1 MKAVQLNSYIN
12 VKSAE
17 KCLQFGLEKCKTLS
31 IAHKS
36 ARTVVTELYIDHWSI
51 KHDDKGHL
59 REQFE
64 GKKEIENVSEQKY
77 LGFIISEDGSN
88 QKNIEAKRKRAF
100 GIIKVIQFLVQGLG
114 KYTIE
119 CGMIYLN
126 SLLRSSILFASE
138 TMYDIKENDFRQLER
153 IEEDMLRKLFKTGR
167 GCPIFQLYLESGH
180 LPARFY
186 IKRTKLVFYHYI
198 LNQKEDSMIF
208 QFLMAQKRQPRRGDW
223 CSEIQTILEE
233 FQLNL
238 SEDEIKRIPASQFKK
253 MVKSSA
259 SIAGIRYLNLKQQKG
274 TKGSLINY
282 DSLECQDY
290 LNPCSNLTI
299 KEQRYLF
306 SLRSEMNPLSTNF
319 NRNKNINPIY
329 CVNSCKTI
337 LDNQHLVFCPILNQN
352 SEINFLKILN
362 GTISDKKEA
371 LHQTME
377 NERIRNLK
385 IENETL

>member
-1 MKAVQLNSYIN
+1 
-12 VKSAE
+12 
-17 KCLQFGLEKCKTLS
+17 
-31 IAHKS
+31 
-36 ARTVVTELYIDHWSI
+36 
-51 KHDDKGHL
+51 
-59 REQFE
+59 
-64 GKKEIENVSEQKY
+64 
-77 LGFIISEDGSN
+77 
-88 QKNIEAKRKRAF
+88 
-100 GIIKVIQFLVQGLG
+100 
-114 KYTIE
+114 
-119 CGMIYLN
+119 
-126 SLLRSSILFASE
+126 
-138 TMYDIKENDFRQLER
+138 
-153 IEEDMLRKLFKTGR
+153 
-167 GCPIFQLYLESGH
+167 
-180 LPARFY
+180 
-186 IKRTKLVFYHYI
+186 
-198 LNQKEDSMIF
+198 
-208 QFLMAQKRQPRRGDW
+208 
-223 CSEIQTILEE
+223 
-233 FQLNL
+233 
-238 SEDEIKRIPASQFKK
+238 

-259 SIAGIRYLNLKQQKG
+259 SIAGIRYLKLKQQKG

-352 SEINFLKILN
+352 SKINFLKILN

-377 NERIRNLK
+377 NERIRNPK